1 MLVDY
6 SVIQLAGV
14 FVAIAIIA
22 GAFLVVGRGGTK
34 EQAVED
40 MQSHLSDYGEEF
52 HLGQE
57 IKPGNESPDQVTV
70 DTYDVY

>member
-1 MLVDY
+1 MPVDY

-22 GAFLVVGRGGTK
+22 GALLVIGRGGTK
-34 EQAVED
+34 EQAVDD

-52 HLGQE
+52 YLGNE
-57 IKPGNESPDQVTV
+57 VKPGDGSQAQVTV